1 MSDSAVQKQ
10 KSNHIDDVTN
20 NMRRRFAP
28 RKLPPLVSGF

>member
-20 NMRRRFAP
+20 NMGRRFAP